1 MNRQQGSRLLIALLV
16 AAALGLGPAA
26 PAGADDVGSQLGQG
40 WIWD

>member
-1 MNRQQGSRLLIALLV
+1 MNRQQGSRLLIARLV

-26 PAGADDVGSQLGQG
+26 PAGAEDGDVRLGQG